1 MSYEEVERLTDAR
14 ASTFAYTAE
23 DSEQILFP
31 ALTMEMHVD
40 SWETQYNQLESLRKK
55 ETRAL
60 LHGSVLSQYWRNK
73 RIPRGLRIM
82 KEPTLGRDDPE
93 FCKKWCEIL
102 NRCSLDLMLLVID
115 SQNKKLVSV
124 KQEITDL
131 ESELKAKYSSAQ
143 FKELLQKCDEQI
155 NTYKTE
161 TQQKKMEKYR
171 RDTMDY
177 RNDNVYPWLR
187 ENRGFGGRSRQ
198 SRQRQRNTVSSA
210 SSGDWS
216 TDTERSTDRRF
227 LRSTM
232 LVPGSSLAAS
242 EDNVR
247 CGGERKRGR
256 GARK

>member
-1 MSYEEVERLTDAR
+1 MSYEEVERLTDVR
-14 ASTFAYTAE
+14 ASTFAYTTE

-31 ALTMEMHVD
+31 ALMMEAQAD
-40 SWETQYNQLESLRKK
+40 SWETQYNHLESLRKK

-82 KEPTLGRDDPE
+82 KEPTLGREDPD

-102 NRCSLDLMLLVID
+102 NKCSLDLMLLVIE
-115 SQNKKLVSV
+115 SQNKKLATV
-124 KQEITDL
+124 KQEIADM
-131 ESELKAKYSSAQ
+131 ESELKGKYSSAKL
-143 FKELLQKCDEQI
+143 KELLQKCEEQI
-155 NTYKTE
+155 NVYKTE

-171 RDTMDY
+171 RDTIDY

-187 ENRGFGGRSRQ
+187 ENRGFGGRPRQ
-198 SRQRQRNTVSSA
+198 RQRQRNTVSSA
-210 SSGDWS
+210 SSADRS

-227 LRSTM
+227 LRSNPPA
-232 LVPGSSLAAS
+232 PGPSPANQHDT
-242 EDNVR
+242 ER
-247 CGGERKRGR
+247 RGGGKKGR